1 MMKKSFWYNSDQNGD
16 LLKPRTGHGQ
26 YVVDIDNMLFAISG
40 LSNCTVST
48 YRVFLQCTMCTLF
61 SLMPLYLLRPCIRYQ
76 GGRSCAGERVAPAEK
91 FGLGRTKILSPN
103 IRYFVANE
111 DLSRLAKIF
120 IAIFAPDERLPSSST
135 LSDTIRRRG
144 DTGAYLGKQGRIQ
157 GHILGKSRI

>member
-61 SLMPLYLLRPCIRYQ
+61 SVMPLYLLWHCIQ
-76 GGRSCAGERVAPAEK
+76 FNQKKGGYRGIFREAGE
-91 FGLGRTKILSPN
+91 
-103 IRYFVANE
+103 
-111 DLSRLAKIF
+111 
-120 IAIFAPDERLPSSST
+120 
-135 LSDTIRRRG
+135 
-144 DTGAYLGKQGRIQ
+144 DTGTYFREITDLEFQNHKNVKKCTFRTLEQVGTNICSIGYQNSNFKIGLSLFGCAEECIEQSTHCALD
-157 GHILGKSRI
+157 L

>member
-61 SLMPLYLLRPCIRYQ
+61 IVMPLYPLWPRIQYNQ
-76 GGRSCAGERVAPAEK
+76 KKGGYRGIFRGEAEDAGTYFRGNHGSRVSKSQKCEKMYFLHTRSSWDKHMFNGMPNSNFKIGLSLFGFAEK
-91 FGLGRTKILSPN
+91 YT
-103 IRYFVANE
+103 E
-111 DLSRLAKIF
+111 Q
-120 IAIFAPDERLPSSST
+120 ST
-135 LSDTIRRRG
+135 HY
-144 DTGAYLGKQGRIQ
+144 AV
-157 GHILGKSRI
+157 

>member
-40 LSNCTVST
+40 LTNCTVST
-48 YRVFLQCTMCTLF
+48 YRFFFPVHN
-61 SLMPLYLLRPCIRYQ
+61 
-76 GGRSCAGERVAPAEK
+76 V
-91 FGLGRTKILSPN
+91 
-103 IRYFVANE
+103 YFVQF
-111 DLSRLAKIF
+111 D
-120 IAIFAPDERLPSSST
+120 APVSFMTLYPIGWQKLRGSTVGPRRKVWTLHCQVLPP
-135 LSDTIRRRG
+135 DTIRRRG